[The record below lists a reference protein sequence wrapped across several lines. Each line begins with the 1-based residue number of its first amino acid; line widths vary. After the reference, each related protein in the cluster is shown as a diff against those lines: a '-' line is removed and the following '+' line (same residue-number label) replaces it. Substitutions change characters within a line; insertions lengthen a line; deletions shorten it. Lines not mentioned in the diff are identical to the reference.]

1 MNQEDLDYQVE
12 GLGDYLLKEGNRGV
26 EFWLN
31 SKGFFR
37 EERNY
42 IRAAFGGN
50 NEED

>member
-1 MNQEDLDYQVE
+1 MTKEELDYQVE
-12 GLGDYLLKEGNRGV
+12 QLSAYLLRKGNQGL

-31 SKGFFR
+31 SKGFSQ

-50 NEED
+50 TEED